1 MKNIL
6 TSPKNA
12 LTNQL
17 NRDNIYDKDVML
29 LTKLQL
35 ILALTKMRTMAE
47 GTSQVRIH
55 IGNQLYDVDHIDTV
69 IDMDT
74 NKPNIVIHV
83 KEN

>member
-1 MKNIL
+1 M
-6 TSPKNA
+6 
-12 LTNQL
+12 
-17 NRDNIYDKDVML
+17 
-29 LTKLQL
+29 TKLQL
-35 ILALTKMRTMAE
+35 ILALTKMCTMVE

-74 NKPNIVIHV
+74 NKPNVVIHV

>member
-1 MKNIL
+1 M
-6 TSPKNA
+6 
-12 LTNQL
+12 
-17 NRDNIYDKDVML
+17 
-29 LTKLQL
+29 TKSQL
-35 ILALTKMRTMAE
+35 ILSLTKMRTMSE

-55 IGNQLYDVDHIDTV
+55 IGNQLYDIDHIDTI

>member
-1 MKNIL
+1 M
-6 TSPKNA
+6 
-12 LTNQL
+12 
-17 NRDNIYDKDVML
+17 
-29 LTKLQL
+29 TKLQL

-47 GTSQVRIH
+47 SASRVRIR
-55 IGNQLYDVDHIDTV
+55 IGNHLYDIDHIDTV

>member
-1 MKNIL
+1 MKENEVIM
-6 TSPKNA
+6 
-12 LTNQL
+12 QL
-17 NRDNIYDKDVML
+17 HL
-29 LTKLQL
+29 LTDFQ
-35 ILALTKMRTMAE
+35 MHPDMD
-47 GTSQVRIH
+47 VRIH

>member
-1 MKNIL
+1 M
-6 TSPKNA
+6 
-12 LTNQL
+12 
-17 NRDNIYDKDVML
+17 
-29 LTKLQL
+29 TKLQL

-47 GTSQVRIH
+47 GASQVRIH
-55 IGNQLYDVDHIDTV
+55 TGNHLYDIDYIDTV

>member
-1 MKNIL
+1 M
-6 TSPKNA
+6 
-12 LTNQL
+12 
-17 NRDNIYDKDVML
+17 
-29 LTKLQL
+29 TKLQL

-47 GTSQVRIH
+47 DTSRVRVH
-55 IGNQLYDVDHIDTV
+55 IGNQLYDIDHIDTV

>member
-1 MKNIL
+1 M
-6 TSPKNA
+6 
-12 LTNQL
+12 
-17 NRDNIYDKDVML
+17 
-29 LTKLQL
+29 TKLQL

-47 GTSQVRIH
+47 STSQVRIH

-74 NKPNIVIHV
+74 NNPNIVIHV

>member
-1 MKNIL
+1 MITVGEFYNTIVQYVV
-6 TSPKNA
+6 NFM
-12 LTNQL
+12 
-17 NRDNIYDKDVML
+17 NRDIVN
-29 LTKLQL
+29 Q
-35 ILALTKMRTMAE
+35 
-47 GTSQVRIH
+47 SVRIH

>member
-1 MKNIL
+1 M
-6 TSPKNA
+6 
-12 LTNQL
+12 
-17 NRDNIYDKDVML
+17 
-29 LTKLQL
+29 TKLQL

-47 GTSQVRIH
+47 GTLQVRIH
-55 IGNQLYDVDHIDTV
+55 IGNQLYDIDHIDTV

>member
-1 MKNIL
+1 M
-6 TSPKNA
+6 
-12 LTNQL
+12 Q
-17 NRDNIYDKDVML
+17 

-47 GTSQVRIH
+47 GTSPLRIH
-55 IGNQLYDVDHIDTV
+55 IGKLLYDIDRINTV

>member
-1 MKNIL
+1 M
-6 TSPKNA
+6 
-12 LTNQL
+12 
-17 NRDNIYDKDVML
+17 
-29 LTKLQL
+29 TKLQL

-47 GTSQVRIH
+47 GMSQVRIH
-55 IGNQLYDVDHIDTV
+55 IGNLLYDIDHIDTV